1 MTLSS
6 VRKSIEILEP
16 FHGDILNRHDG
27 TQTDQ
32 GLEITVKGTV
42 PQGATVFVNDIKAQC
57 VDDRFACNVL
67 LTERENV
74 IQARARVGATEVT
87 DAVTVLWDRDSFPR
101 YRFSIDDNIQC
112 LKDLAGHKDVY
123 RSIFDCEYFAFWRRM
138 HDAYGTKAHFNIYY
152 ETEGF
157 NLSQMPDK
165 YKAEWQDN
173 ADWMRLTFHARR
185 NWPAP
190 DVGLTYEQ
198 IEQDYLLVTEEIV
211 RFAGEKLLSPFI
223 ALHYSLHGAR
233 GPCLALRDH
242 GIRGFA
248 SPPVYYPAIPGLRRP
263 KVDAAYYLDERTVRH
278 LQGRDYWK
286 DIQEDLF
293 FIVGD
298 LVVEYLPLDEI
309 VPYLDE
315 LGADPHRSEVLE
327 FFTHEQWFWPGL
339 RRPYNPEM
347 TYDDPAIRDK
357 VEVALRWVMDHGY
370 RPVFYE
376 EGFLGVPE
384 P

>member
-1 MTLSS
+1 MNSS
-6 VRKSIEILEP
+6 TSESIEILEP

-27 TQTDQ
+27 TQSGE
-32 GLEITVKGTV
+32 GLEITVKGTA
-42 PQGATVFVNDIKAQC
+42 PPDAIVFVNDIETQR
-57 VDDRFACNVL
+57 VGPQFTCNVL

-74 IQARARVGATEVT
+74 IEARARLGATEVT

-112 LKDLAGHKDVY
+112 LKDLARHKDVY

-138 HDAYGTKAHFNIYY
+138 HDTYGARCHFNIYY

-198 IEQDYLLVTEEIV
+198 IEQDFLLVTEEIE
-211 RFAGEKLLSPFI
+211 RFAGEELLSPFT
-223 ALHYSLHGAR
+223 AFHYLLHGAR

-242 GIRGFA
+242 GMQGFA
-248 SPPVYYPAIPGLRRP
+248 SASVYYPGIPGLRRP
-263 KVDAAYYLDERTVRH
+263 KVDGSYYLDERTVRH
-278 LQGRDYWK
+278 IQGRDYWK
-286 DIQEDLF
+286 DIEEDLF
-293 FIVGD
+293 FINGD

-315 LGADPHRSEVLE
+315 IGADLHRSEVVEL
-327 FFTHEQWFWPGL
+327 FTHEQWFWPGL

-347 TYDDPAIRDK
+347 TYDDPAVRDK
-357 VEVALRWVMDHGY
+357 VEVALQWVTDHGY

-384 P
+384 R